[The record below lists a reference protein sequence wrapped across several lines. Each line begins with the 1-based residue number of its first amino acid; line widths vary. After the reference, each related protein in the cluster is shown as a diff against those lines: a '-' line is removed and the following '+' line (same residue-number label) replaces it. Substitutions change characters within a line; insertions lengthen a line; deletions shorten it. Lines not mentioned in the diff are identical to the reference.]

1 MSTDYTEFESK
12 MKKTASV
19 LTEQYDSVR
28 AGKANPAVLDR
39 ITVDYYGSPTPIQQ
53 IASVSTPDARSL
65 LIQPWDASVLK
76 GIEKAILASD
86 LGLNP
91 QNDGRTIRLIF
102 PALTEERRRDLV
114 KQVKKYGEEAKVAV
128 RNIRRDAMDKFKA
141 QKKKS
146 EITEDDLKIIEKDLQ
161 KLTDD
166 YIKEM
171 CIRDRFFM
179 IGPSRLSFSRVQ
191 RSFHAAK
198 APVAPLELR
207 QGRVHVALGKVRPE
221 HVGEIQ
227 LRVRALPGQEVTQAL
242 LSARADDEVGVR
254 NAGRI
259 QIAAEHILRELRRGT
274 GLVGLGIPAHGVQDL
289 SLIHI

>member
-65 LIQPWDASVLK
+65 LIQPWDGSVLK

-86 LGLNP
+86 LGINP
-91 QNDGRTIRLIF
+91 QNDGRAIRLVF
-102 PALTEERRRDLV
+102 PALTEERRDLA
-114 KQVKKYGEEAKVAV
+114 KQVKKYSEDAKVAV
-128 RNIRRDAMDKFKA
+128 RNIRRDAMEKFKA

-146 EITEDDLKIIEKDLQ
+146 EITEDDFKVIEKDMQ

-166 YIKEM
+166 YIKEVER
-171 CIRDRFFM
+171 IADE
-179 IGPSRLSFSRVQ
+179 
-191 RSFHAAK
+191 K
-198 APVAPLELR
+198 EKELM
-207 QGRVHVALGKVRPE
+207 
-221 HVGEIQ
+221 EI
-227 LRVRALPGQEVTQAL
+227 
-242 LSARADDEVGVR
+242 
-254 NAGRI
+254 
-259 QIAAEHILRELRRGT
+259 
-274 GLVGLGIPAHGVQDL
+274 
-289 SLIHI
+289 

>member
-28 AGKANPAVLDR
+28 AGKANPAVLHGWMSSERASAVLDR

-166 YIKEM
+166 YIKEVER
-171 CIRDRFFM
+171 IADE
-179 IGPSRLSFSRVQ
+179 
-191 RSFHAAK
+191 K
-198 APVAPLELR
+198 EKELM
-207 QGRVHVALGKVRPE
+207 
-221 HVGEIQ
+221 EI
-227 LRVRALPGQEVTQAL
+227 
-242 LSARADDEVGVR
+242 
-254 NAGRI
+254 
-259 QIAAEHILRELRRGT
+259 
-274 GLVGLGIPAHGVQDL
+274 
-289 SLIHI
+289 